1 MVKFQRRHY
10 EAIAECL
17 AYSDARDYVIYEF
30 IQMFE
35 EDNDNF
41 DRGRFRERL
50 DNLRKEFA
58 RIPL

>member
-10 EAIAECL
+10 EAIAKCL

-41 DRGRFRERL
+41 DRGRFRKRL